1 MTGAA
6 SALPRSES
14 GLPRRWLQAAWAITP
29 GLALSLGVVAVA
41 QGGARLERAWFGGA
55 WIEGVVLA
63 ILLGAAVRVMWNP
76 GARLARGVAFSA
88 KLPLEIAI
96 VLLGA
101 SVSAGSIAKAGPL
114 LFVGIVGVVIIAL
127 AASYALSRA
136 LGLSHKIA
144 TLVACG
150 NAICGNSAI
159 AAIAP
164 AVGADRHEACATIGF
179 TAVLGVAVV
188 LALPVLG
195 HALRLSGLAY
205 GAIAGLTVYAVPQ
218 VLAATA
224 PAGALATQVGAMV
237 KLTRVMMLGPVIA
250 VVGLANRT
258 TAARPPLARLV
269 PWFVVGFAGVA
280 LLRAAGAVPD
290 IALAPIAALGNVLM
304 LIAMAALGLSTDV
317 RAAIGTGGKLALSAA
332 LSIALLGLLAVA
344 LVTLLGLR

>member
-6 SALPRSES
+6 SVFPRSES
-14 GLPRRWLQAAWAITP
+14 GLPRRWLHAAWMITP

-63 ILLGAAVRVMWNP
+63 IFLGAAVRVMWNP

-101 SVSAGSIAKAGPL
+101 SVSAGSIARAGPL
-114 LFVGIVGVVIIAL
+114 LFLGIVGVVVVAL

-136 LGLSHKIA
+136 LGLSHKVA

-164 AVGADRHEACATIGF
+164 VIGADRHEACATIGF

-195 HALRLSGLAY
+195 HALGLSGLAY

-250 VVGLANRT
+250 VVGLSNR

-290 IALAPIAALGNVLM
+290 LALAPIAAVGNALM

-317 RAAIGTGGKLALSAA
+317 RAAVGTGGKLALSAV
-332 LSIALLGLLAVA
+332 LSIALLGLVAVA

>member
-6 SALPRSES
+6 SVFPRSGS
-14 GLPRRWLQAAWAITP
+14 GLPRRWLDAAWAVTP

-41 QGGARLERAWFGGA
+41 QVGAGLERAWFGGA
-55 WIEGVVLA
+55 WMENVVLA
-63 ILLGAAVRVMWNP
+63 ILMGVAVRAFWTP

-101 SVSAGSIAKAGPL
+101 SVGAGSIAKAGPL
-114 LFVGIVGVVIIAL
+114 LLLGIVGVVIVAL

-136 LGLSHKIA
+136 LGLSHRVA
-144 TLVACG
+144 TLIACG

-164 AVGADRHEACATIGF
+164 VVGADRHEACAAIGF
-179 TAVLGVAVV
+179 TAVLGVVVV
-188 LALPVLG
+188 LALPALG
-195 HALRLSGLAY
+195 HALGLSGLAY
-205 GAIAGLTVYAVPQ
+205 GAVAGLTVYAVPQ

-250 VVGLANRT
+250 VIGLSNPAV
-258 TAARPPLARLV
+258 ARPPLTRLV
-269 PWFVVGFAGVA
+269 PWFVVGFAAVA
-280 LLRAAGAVPD
+280 LLRAAGGVPNL
-290 IALAPIAALGNVLM
+290 ALMPIAALGNALM

-317 RAAIGTGGKLALSAA
+317 RAAIRAGGKLALAA
-332 LSIALLGLLAVA
+332 ILSIVLLGLLAVG
-344 LVTLLGLR
+344 LVFLLGLR